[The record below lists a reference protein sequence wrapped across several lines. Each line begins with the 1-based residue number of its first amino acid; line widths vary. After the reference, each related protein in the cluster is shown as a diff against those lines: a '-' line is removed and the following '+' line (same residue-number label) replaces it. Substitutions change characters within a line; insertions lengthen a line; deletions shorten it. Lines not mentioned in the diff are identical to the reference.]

1 MFFLI
6 VSHYCAKNLNVFC
19 NFFLVISCQFWYYGI
34 FVYVSLSLS
43 LCCFCQF
50 LESPG
55 CSVNVTKLKKFSS
68 ILRVCFITPIS
79 NNMYVWWGCQ
89 VFFFFFSKIIF
100 VKLIGKEI
108 SWNSGSSSRLY
119 RMSAELV
126 HTEVLDTNIFKL
138 HIFLLYLLT
147 WLCFVMYHLKRNFPP
162 PEILHSCKHFNWNF
176 WFLPSFFFFFFF
188 RTVKFGISCQRQPH
202 QHHHFLFL

>member
-1 MFFLI
+1 MSFVIFFSL
-6 VSHYCAKNLNVFC
+6 SPA
-19 NFFLVISCQFWYYGI
+19 NFDIMAFLCM
-34 FVYVSLSLS
+34 SLSLS
-43 LCCFCQF
+43 LT
-50 LESPG
+50 L
-55 CSVNVTKLKKFSS
+55 L
-68 ILRVCFITPIS
+68 LLPIS
-79 NNMYVWWGCQ
+79 RKSWLQCECNQTEEIFFNFTGMFYYSYQQQYVCLMRMSS
-89 VFFFFFSKIIF
+89 FFFFFSKIIF

-176 WFLPSFFFFFFF
+176 WFLPSFFFFSF
-188 RTVKFGISCQRQPH
+188 SE
-202 QHHHFLFL
+202 L